1 MDEATI
7 KLYSKVMDDII
18 NETGGEYDEMTLE
31 QKLTVIAI
39 MKKVDKQMTEYIAY
53 QSAIVKAWSS
63 LSIED
68 IILAETECYLN
79 L

>member
-53 QSAIVKAWSS
+53 QLPIVKAWSS